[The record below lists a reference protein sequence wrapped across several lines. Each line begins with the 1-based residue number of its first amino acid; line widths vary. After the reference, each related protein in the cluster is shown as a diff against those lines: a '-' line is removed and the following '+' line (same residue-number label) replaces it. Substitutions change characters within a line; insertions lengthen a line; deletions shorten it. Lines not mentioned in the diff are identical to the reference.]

1 LLLKVDSFW
10 GHKFMVKRVARKT
23 VLQNDLS
30 SNGRRGHPPSSAT
43 GNFMATKI
51 QRCGLPMMAIN

>member
-1 LLLKVDSFW
+1 
-10 GHKFMVKRVARKT
+10 MVKRVARKT